1 MATQN
6 TIVNNVLRELRED
19 TVTEVGDTEYSSLI
33 ATFVNRAIAKI
44 EDLNH
49 FWSVYITEID
59 TTITAD
65 SSTVLFDLGS
75 TNDRSVMMRDR
86 NDDTH
91 PAAYDVTSNEVGQ
104 LFDVPLGELLKERA
118 LTNDTAKTV
127 TTPFVFSVINDSDGR
142 GWSFRI
148 MWPVDSGASARSW
161 RSYWY
166 VPQTKLVVTGSDDTT
181 GILLPANPIELWAL
195 YLASNERGEEMGQP
209 GSILFTEAMNAIGS
223 ALERDIQVNMRGREG
238 LAQDWNNRE
247 YL

>member
-6 TIVNNVLRELRED
+6 TIVNNILRELRED
-19 TVTEVGDTEYSSLI
+19 TVGTVGDTEYSSLI
-33 ATFVNRAIAKI
+33 ATFVNRAIEKL

-65 SSTVLFDLGS
+65 SSTVLFDLTA

-86 NDDTH
+86 NNDTH
-91 PAAYDVTSNEVGQ
+91 PAAYDITTNEVAQ
-104 LFDVPLGELLKERA
+104 LFDAPYGEILKHRA
-118 LTNDTAKTV
+118 LNNDTAKTATQPLMFAV
-127 TTPFVFSVINDSDGR
+127 VADSDGR

-148 MWPVDSGASARSW
+148 MWPVTTGATARSW

-166 VPQTKLVVTGSDDTT
+166 VPPTKLVVTGSDDSTNV
-181 GILLPANPIELWAL
+181 LLPAAPIELWAL
-195 YLASNERGEEMGQP
+195 YLASNERGEEMGQA
-209 GSILFTEAMNAIGS
+209 GGILMTVAMDAIGS
-223 ALERDIQVNMRGREG
+223 ALERDVQVNMRGRWG
-238 LAQDWNNRE
+238 DAQDWNNNE

>member
-6 TIVNNVLRELRED
+6 TIVNNILLELRED
-19 TVTEVGDTEYSSLI
+19 TVTKVGDTDYSSLI
-33 ATFVNRAIAKI
+33 ATFVNRSIQKI

-65 SSTVLFDLGS
+65 SSTVLFDLTS

-86 NDDTH
+86 NDDMH
-91 PAAYDVTSNEVGQ
+91 PAAYDVTSNEVAQ
-104 LFDVPLGELLKERA
+104 LFDAPYGEILKHRA
-118 LTNDTAKTV
+118 LTNDTSKTV
-127 TTPFVFSVINDSDGR
+127 TQPTLFAVVNDSDGR

-148 MWPVDSGASARSW
+148 MWPVTTGETARSW

-166 VPQTKLVVTGSDDTT
+166 VPQTKLVVTGSDDAT
-181 GILLPANPIELWAL
+181 GIKLPANPIEQWAL

-209 GSILFTEAMNAIGS
+209 GSILFTSAMEAIGS
-223 ALERDIQVNMRGREG
+223 ALERDIQVNMRGRWG
-238 LAQDWNNRE
+238 DAQDWNNRE
-247 YL
+247 FL